1 MGQLST
7 AGKTFD
13 LIDLEADIAETV
25 RHYAPPAIRTLP
37 MPDYVEHRDGI
48 NDLGK
53 LSAEAVVREYEE
65 AAKAIEA
72 MATELTERARQCET
86 MVRETAAISDEVKEI
101 AAAYREE
108 AKRIFLHVEDC
119 ALMTAEVRKA
129 CADLRSRIAAP
140 VVAKTEVPS

>member
-7 AGKTFD
+7 AGRVFSV
-13 LIDLEADIAETV
+13 IDEVE
-25 RHYAPPAIRTLP
+25 RHTREFAPPAVRTTPL
-37 MPDYVEHRDGI
+37 PDYVEHREGI
-48 NDLGK
+48 GEIGK

-72 MATELTERARQCET
+72 MATELGERARQCEA
-86 MVRETAAISDEVKEI
+86 MVKDTIAVRNEVNEI

-108 AKRIFLHVEDC
+108 AKRVFLHVEDC

-129 CADLRSRIAAP
+129 CGELRTRIALP
-140 VVAKTEVPS
+140 VMTPEATSTP